1 MPAAAS
7 SASAAICAEVPRKG
21 NLHSQELTG
30 CPGVFFARDSA
41 YYQARF
47 W

>member
-1 MPAAAS
+1 MPAGGS
-7 SASAAICAEVPRKG
+7 SASAAICAEVPQRG
-21 NLHSQELTG
+21 NLLWQELTG

-41 YYQARF
+41 YCQAGF